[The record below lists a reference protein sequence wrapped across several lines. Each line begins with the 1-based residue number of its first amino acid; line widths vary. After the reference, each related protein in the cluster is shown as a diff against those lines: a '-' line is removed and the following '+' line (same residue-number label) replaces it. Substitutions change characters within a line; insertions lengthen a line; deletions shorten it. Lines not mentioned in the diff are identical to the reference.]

1 MAYDFSTIEDD
12 IRRYWKANPDIY
24 KVSIDKEKEK
34 FYVLDMFPYP
44 SGAGLHVGHPLGYI
58 ATDILSRY
66 KRMQGKNVLHPMG
79 FDAFGL
85 PAEQYA
91 IETGQHPAKTTAENI
106 KRYKEQLEKIG
117 FDYDWSREVRT
128 SDPRYYKWT
137 QQIFLLL
144 FNHWYNKAA
153 DRAQPITDLIAIF
166 RKEGNASVHAAT
178 DYQGTFTAAA
188 WQQMSEKEQQTILLY
203 YRLAYLA
210 YADVNW
216 CPALGTVLANDEV
229 KDGRSERGGHP
240 VYRKK
245 MRQWFLRITAYAE
258 RLHNG
263 LDSLDWPESL
273 KEQQRNWIGRSE
285 GATIYFEIEGHNRQL
300 EIFTTRPDTIFGA
313 TFMVMA
319 PEHPLVDILTTPAQ
333 KPAVDDYLAYVKS
346 RSDIERQQEKKVTGV
361 FTGAA
366 CIHPFTGKRIPIYL
380 AEYVLSGYGTGA
392 IMAVPSDDER
402 DQRFAEKFDI
412 ESIPVVDRSAYPN
425 ASKEEKVGT
434 LINADFLNGLAVPEA
449 IETVIQR
456 LEAEGKGHRKINYRL
471 RDANFSRQRYWGEPF
486 PIVYKDDIPYPL
498 PEEELPVELP
508 EIESYKPTEEGE
520 APLARNRQWVEL
532 PGGRIRETDTMPG
545 YAGSSW
551 YFLRFMDPHNDE
563 AFASDEALMYWQDVD
578 FYMGGAEHA
587 VGHLMYS
594 RFWHKFLYDLHYV
607 YTEEP
612 FKKLVNQ
619 GMIQGQSAI
628 PVKIN
633 LGCFNLDAREGVPFP
648 KEVNIPDIF
657 VSYDLYKKEFD
668 CGRNDFNAHGFV
680 QSRLMPIF
688 KRIENEIKKIYT
700 YLVDTNLE
708 VEVYGITLKT
718 RLPIKFVDG
727 DEFNIDEYKLSNQI
741 YSDAIFI
748 KPPNGKFKVILEVE
762 KMSKRWHNVVNPDD
776 VIAEYGADTFRMY
789 EMFLGP
795 IDVHKPWDTQGID
808 GVHKFL
814 KKYWRL
820 FYQDDTW
827 IVTNDT
833 PTDQELKVLH
843 TAIKKVNEDIE
854 RLSFN
859 TAVSAFMVCTNDL
872 TQLKCHKQAIL
883 EPLNRLL
890 APFAPHVTEHLH
902 QQLEQPG
909 SIHRTQYPVHN
920 AEYLKEEDFTYP
932 VSINGKMRTKITFP
946 LDMDKAEMEAQVVQ
960 DEVVQKW
967 LEGAAPKKIIIVP
980 GRIINVV
987 K

>member
-1 MAYDFSTIEDD
+1 MEYNFSQIEEQA
-12 IRRYWKANPDIY
+12 RQYWKENNTY
-24 KVSIDKEKEK
+24 KVDIDTNKEKY
-34 FYVLDMFPYP
+34 YVLDMFPYP

-66 KRMQGKNVLHPMG
+66 KRMQGYNVLHPMG

-91 IETGQHPAKTTAENI
+91 IETGQHPATTTEANI

-128 SDPRYYKWT
+128 SDPSYYKWT
-137 QQIFLLL
+137 QKIFLLL

-153 DRAQPITDLIAIF
+153 EIAQPIEDLITIF
-166 RKEGNASVHAAT
+166 QTEGNAPVHAAT
-178 DYQGTFTAAA
+178 DFQDTFTAAEWNA
-188 WQQMSEKEQQTILLY
+188 MTEKQQQTILLD

-258 RLHNG
+258 RLLND
-263 LDSLDWPESL
+263 LDKIDWPESL
-273 KEQQRNWIGRSE
+273 KDQQRNWIGRSE
-285 GATIYFEIEGHNRQL
+285 GATLYFDIDGHDQQL

-319 PEHPLVDILTTPAQ
+319 PEHPFVDSLTTPDQ
-333 KPAVDDYLAYVKS
+333 KAAVDEYLAYVQS
-346 RSDIERQQEKKVTGV
+346 RSDVERQQEKKVTGV
-361 FTGAA
+361 FTGSS
-366 CIHPFTGKRIPIYL
+366 CIHPFTGQRVPIYL
-380 AEYVLSGYGTGA
+380 AEYVLWGYGSGA

-402 DQRFAEKFDI
+402 DQRFAEKFGI
-412 ESIPVVDRSAYPN
+412 EIIPVVDRSAYPD
-425 ASKEEKVGT
+425 AAIEDKVGKM
-434 LINADFLNGLAVPEA
+434 INSDFLNGLEVKDA
-449 IETVIQR
+449 IETIIQR
-456 LEAEGKGHRKINYRL
+456 LEQEGKGHRKINYRL
-471 RDANFSRQRYWGEPF
+471 RDAGFSRQRYWGEPF
-486 PIVYKDDIPYPL
+486 PIVFKDEVPYPL
-498 PEEELPVELP
+498 LEDELPLELP
-508 EIESYKPTEEGE
+508 EIESYKPTEDGE

-532 PGGRIRETDTMPG
+532 PDGRVRETDTMPG

-551 YFLRFMDPHNDE
+551 YFLRYMDPDNDK
-563 AFASDEALMYWQDVD
+563 AFASDEALMYWQNVD
-578 FYMGGAEHA
+578 FYIGGSEHA

-594 RFWHKFLYDLHYV
+594 RFWHKFLYDLHFV

-619 GMIQGQSAI
+619 GMIQGRSSIAYR
-628 PVKIN
+628 VK
-633 LGCFNLDAREGVPFP
+633 GED
-648 KEVNIPDIF
+648 KF
-657 VSYDLYKKEFD
+657 VSKGLKDQYDVQELRVNVALVKNDVLDIEAFRQWREEFANASFELENGEYR
-668 CGRNDFNAHGFV
+668 CGF
-680 QSRLMPIF
+680 
-688 KRIENEIKKIYT
+688 
-700 YLVDTNLE
+700 
-708 VEVYGITLKT
+708 
-718 RLPIKFVDG
+718 
-727 DEFNIDEYKLSNQI
+727 
-741 YSDAIFI
+741 
-748 KPPNGKFKVILEVE
+748 EVE

-776 VIAEYGADTFRMY
+776 VIADYGADTFRMY

-795 IDVHKPWDTQGID
+795 IEVHKPWDTQGID
-808 GVHKFL
+808 GVSKFL

-820 FYQDDTW
+820 FYQQDNW
-827 IVTNDT
+827 IVTDEQ

-859 TAVSAFMVCTNDL
+859 TAVSAFMVCTNEL
-872 TQLKCHKQAIL
+872 TSMNCHKKAIL

-890 APFAPHVTEHLH
+890 APFAPHITEHLH
-902 QQLEQPG
+902 KELGQNGSVHHAAYPKHDEQ
-909 SIHRTQYPVHN
+909 
-920 AEYLKEEDFTYP
+920 YLKEDSFEYP
-932 VSINGKMRTKITFP
+932 VSINGKMRTKINFP
-946 LDMDKAEMEAQVVQ
+946 LDLPKEEIEAQVVQ

-967 LEGAAPKKIIIVP
+967 LEGATPKKIIVVP

>member
-1 MAYDFSTIEDD
+1 MEYKFSHIEEQA
-12 IRRYWKANPDIY
+12 RQFWKENDTY
-24 KVSIDKEKEK
+24 KVDIDTTREKY
-34 FYVLDMFPYP
+34 YVLDMFPYP

-66 KRMQGKNVLHPMG
+66 KRMQGYNVLHPMG

-91 IETGQHPAKTTAENI
+91 IETGQHPATTTAANI
-106 KRYKEQLEKIG
+106 ERYKEQLEKIG

-137 QQIFLLL
+137 QKIFLLL

-153 DRAQPITDLIAIF
+153 EIAQPIEDLIAIF
-166 RKEGNASVHAAT
+166 ETEGNGVVNAAT
-178 DYQGTFTAAA
+178 DYLDTFSADEWKAMT
-188 WQQMSEKEQQTILLY
+188 EKQQQTILLD

-258 RLHNG
+258 RLLND
-263 LDSLDWPESL
+263 LDKIDWPESL

-285 GATIYFEIEGHNRQL
+285 GATMYFDIDGHDQQL

-319 PEHPLVDILTTPAQ
+319 PEHPLVDSLTTPDQ
-333 KPAVDDYLAYVKS
+333 KPAVEEYLAYVKS
-346 RSDIERQQEKKVTGV
+346 RSDVERQQEKKVTGV
-361 FTGAA
+361 FTGTS
-366 CIHPFTGKRIPIYL
+366 CIHPFTGQKVPIYL
-380 AEYVLSGYGTGA
+380 AEYVLWGYGSGA

-402 DQRFAEKFDI
+402 DQRFAEKFGI
-412 ESIPVVDRSAYPN
+412 EIIPVVDRSAYPD
-425 ASKEEKVGT
+425 AAIEDKVGKM
-434 LINADFLNGLAVPEA
+434 INSDFLNGLEVKEA
-449 IETVIQR
+449 IETIIQR
-456 LEAEGKGHRKINYRL
+456 LEQEGKGHRKINYRL
-471 RDANFSRQRYWGEPF
+471 RDAGFSRQRYWGEPF
-486 PIVYKDDIPYPL
+486 PIVFKDEVPFPL
-498 PEEELPVELP
+498 REDELPLELP
-508 EIESYKPTEEGE
+508 EIESYKPTEDGE

-532 PGGRIRETDTMPG
+532 PDGRLRETDTMPG

-551 YFLRFMDPHNDE
+551 YFLRYMDPHNED
-563 AFASDEALMYWQDVD
+563 AFASDEALMYWQNVD
-578 FYMGGAEHA
+578 FYIGGSEHA

-594 RFWHKFLYDLHYV
+594 RFWHKFLYDLHFV

-619 GMIQGQSAI
+619 GMIQGQSKIVSFLNYSMFTKEGTKLEPKQPILLSKDIAERYNDNPNEILEI
-628 PVKIN
+628 PKVKSKLEEIIDGFGVEGTVNELFTVDERPFQFIRVDIN
-633 LGCFNLDAREGVPFP
+633 LVKSEGEKHIANIEGLKDWKPGFRSAVVVPSEDGNLYCT
-648 KEVNIPDIF
+648 
-657 VSYDLYKKEFD
+657 S
-668 CGRNDFNAHGFV
+668 
-680 QSRLMPIF
+680 
-688 KRIENEIKKIYT
+688 
-700 YLVDTNLE
+700 
-708 VEVYGITLKT
+708 
-718 RLPIKFVDG
+718 
-727 DEFNIDEYKLSNQI
+727 
-741 YSDAIFI
+741 
-748 KPPNGKFKVILEVE
+748 EVE

-776 VIAEYGADTFRMY
+776 VIADYGADTFRMY

-795 IDVHKPWDTQGID
+795 IEVHKPWDTQGID
-808 GVHKFL
+808 GVSKFL

-820 FYQDDTW
+820 FYQNETW
-827 IVTNDT
+827 QVTDEQ
-833 PTDQELKVLH
+833 PTDKELKVLH

-859 TAVSAFMVCTNDL
+859 TAVSAFMVCTNEL
-872 TQLKCHKQAIL
+872 TSLNSHKKAIL

-890 APFAPHVTEHLH
+890 APFAPHITEHLH
-902 QQLEQPG
+902 KELGQAGSVHHAAYPTHEEQ
-909 SIHRTQYPVHN
+909 
-920 AEYLKEEDFTYP
+920 YLKEDSFEYP
-932 VSINGKMRTKITFP
+932 VSINGKMRTKINFA
-946 LDMDKAEMEAQVVQ
+946 LDLPKEEIEAQVVQ

-967 LEGAAPKKIIIVP
+967 LEGATPKKIIVVP